1 MKLIQ
6 IKYLT
11 LKRHQQQGLTNKV
24 PRYVYR
30 CYSCKQE
37 FEISH
42 GMFHKQDICILCK
55 RRDCIEKIPHFQ
67 IKKKLSSEK
76 TRVGKVVDDFI
87 VDAKEELKQQKK
99 ELKTEQLE

>member
-1 MKLIQ
+1 M
-6 IKYLT
+6 
-11 LKRHQQQGLTNKV
+11 

-42 GMFHKQDICILCK
+42 GMFHEQDICILCK

-67 IKKKLSSEK
+67 IKKQTNSEN

-87 VDAKEELKQQKK
+87 VDAKKELKQQKK
-99 ELKTEQLE
+99 ELRTEQME